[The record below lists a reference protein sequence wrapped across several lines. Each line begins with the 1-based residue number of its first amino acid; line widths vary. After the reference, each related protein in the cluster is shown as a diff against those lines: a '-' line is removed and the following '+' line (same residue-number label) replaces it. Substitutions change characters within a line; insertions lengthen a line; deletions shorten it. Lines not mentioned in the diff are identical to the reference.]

1 MYLSSTPS
9 AELWPDTL
17 KGSLR
22 AIAVAAVFWALAAT
36 LLYLL
41 SPGLDTWP
49 RLLVFHECVGMAMV
63 ACVLLLRRT
72 RAFTRFQPMTRW
84 FLTGIVAIPTG
95 FIVGHQFAFLMLGE
109 PLRLAGYLNV
119 SLIPVLF
126 TLLVGGVGL
135 HYYATREQLAKEAAA
150 RSEAQRLAVDSQLR
164 LLRAQLEPH
173 MLFNTLANLRSL
185 VREDVD
191 RAESMID
198 QLIVYLRS
206 ALAASQTES
215 VALSREFA
223 QLRAYLDI
231 MALRMGP
238 RLSFRLDLP
247 ADLEATQVPPMLLQ
261 PLVEN
266 AIKHGLEP
274 KVGPGNIEVV
284 ARAITEITAGI
295 EIRINDSGL
304 GLPADADDEPAARS
318 AGTSYGLQHVRDR
331 LHAVY
336 GPAARL
342 SLERRHPTG
351 VSALVFIPTLP
362 GAHRI
367 RSSPLS
373 STRREGPP

>member
-1 MYLSSTPS
+1 MYVSSTPT
-9 AELWPDTL
+9 ADLWPDTL
-17 KGSLR
+17 KGVLR

-49 RLLVFHECVGMAMV
+49 RLLVFHESVGMTMV
-63 ACVLLLRRT
+63 ACVLLLRRM
-72 RAFTRFQPMTRW
+72 RVFSRFRPMTRW
-84 FLTGIVAIPTG
+84 LLTGVVAIPTG
-95 FIVGHQFAFLMLGE
+95 FVVGHQFAFLMLGE
-109 PLRLAGYLNV
+109 PLRMVGYLSV

-135 HYYATREQLAKEAAA
+135 HYYATREQLATEAAA
-150 RSEAQRLAVDSQLR
+150 RSEAQRLAVDAQLR

-215 VALSREFA
+215 VDLSREFA

-231 MALRMGP
+231 MSLRMGP
-238 RLSFRLDLP
+238 RLTYTLDLP
-247 ADLEATQVPPMLLQ
+247 PELEATTVPPMLLQ

-274 KVGPGNIEVV
+274 KVGPGSIEVV
-284 ARAITEITAGI
+284 ARATAAGI

-304 GLPADADDEPAARS
+304 GLPADEEDGPAVRAV
-318 AGTSYGLQHVRDR
+318 GTSYGLQHVRDR

-342 SLERRHPTG
+342 SLERRRPAG
-351 VSALVFIPTLP
+351 VSALVFIPDRP
-362 GAHRI
+362 GAARFDHA
-367 RSSPLS
+367 SSS
-373 STRREGPP
+373 SILREGPP

>member
-22 AIAVAAVFWALAAT
+22 AVAIAAVFWALAAT

-41 SPGLDTWP
+41 SPGLDTWS
-49 RLLVFHECVGMAMV
+49 RLLVFHECVGMTMV
-63 ACVLLLRRT
+63 VCVLLLRRM
-72 RAFTRFQPMTRW
+72 RAFSPFRPMTRW
-84 FLTGIVAIPTG
+84 LLTGVVAIPTG
-95 FIVGHQFAFLMLGE
+95 FVVGHQFAFLLLGE
-109 PLRLAGYLNV
+109 PLRMVGYLSV

-135 HYYATREQLAKEAAA
+135 HYYATREQLATEAAA
-150 RSEAQRLAVDSQLR
+150 RSEAQRLAVDAQLR

-238 RLSFRLDLP
+238 RLSFRLELP

-284 ARAITEITAGI
+284 ARATTAGI
-295 EIRINDSGL
+295 EIRVNDSGL
-304 GLPADADDEPAARS
+304 GLPAEDEEEAATRP

-331 LHAVY
+331 LQAVY

-342 SLERRHPTG
+342 SLERRQPTG
-351 VSALVFIPTLP
+351 VSALVFIPT
-362 GAHRI
+362 
-367 RSSPLS
+367 
-373 STRREGPP
+373 

>member
-1 MYLSSTPS
+1 MYLSSTPTT
-9 AELWPDTL
+9 ELWPDTL
-17 KGSLR
+17 KGVLR

-41 SPGLDTWP
+41 SPGLDTWS
-49 RLLVFHECVGMAMV
+49 RLMVFHECVGMTMV
-63 ACVLLLRRT
+63 ACVLLLRRA
-72 RAFTRFQPMTRW
+72 RAFSRFQPMTRW
-84 FLTGIVAIPTG
+84 LLTGVVAIPTG
-95 FIVGHQFAFLMLGE
+95 FVVGHQFAFLVLGE
-109 PLRLAGYLNV
+109 PLRMVGYLNV

-238 RLSFRLDLP
+238 RLSFRLELP
-247 ADLEATQVPPMLLQ
+247 AALEAITVPPMLLQ

-266 AIKHGLEP
+266 AVKHGLEP
-274 KVGPGNIEVV
+274 KVGPGFIEVV
-284 ARAITEITAGI
+284 ACAATAGI

-304 GLPADADDEPAARS
+304 GMPADAEDELAARP
-318 AGTSYGLQHVRDR
+318 AGASYGLQHVRDR
-331 LHAVY
+331 LQAIY

-342 SLERRHPTG
+342 RLERRQPTG
-351 VSALVFIPTLP
+351 VSAVVFIPT
-362 GAHRI
+362 
-367 RSSPLS
+367 
-373 STRREGPP
+373 

>member
-1 MYLSSTPS
+1 MHLSSTHP
-9 AELWPDTL
+9 ARLWPDTL
-17 KGSLR
+17 KGVLR

-49 RLLVFHECVGMAMV
+49 RLMMFHECVGMTMV
-63 ACVLLLRRT
+63 ACVLLLRRA
-72 RAFTRFQPMTRW
+72 RAFSRLQPTARW
-84 FLTGIVAIPTG
+84 FVTGVVAIPTG
-95 FIVGHQFAFLMLGE
+95 FIGGHQFAFLLLGE
-109 PLRLAGYLNV
+109 PLRMVGYMSV
-119 SLIPVLF
+119 SLVPILF
-126 TLLVGGVGL
+126 TLLVGGVGI
-135 HYYATREQLAKEAAA
+135 HYYATREQLAREAAA

-185 VREDVD
+185 VRDDVA

-206 ALAASQTES
+206 ALVASQTES
-215 VALSREFA
+215 VALNREFA

-231 MALRMGP
+231 MSLRMGP
-238 RLSFRLDLP
+238 RLSFRLELP

-274 KVGPGNIEVV
+274 KVGSGSIEVI
-284 ARAITEITAGI
+284 ARATPAGI
-295 EIRINDSGL
+295 EIRIDDSGL
-304 GLPADADDEPAARS
+304 GLPADEQDEPASRS
-318 AGTSYGLQHVRDR
+318 AGASYGLQHVRDR
-331 LHAVY
+331 LQAVY

-342 SLERRHPTG
+342 SLERRHPRG
-351 VSALVFIPTLP
+351 VSARVFIPT
-362 GAHRI
+362 
-367 RSSPLS
+367 
-373 STRREGPP
+373 

>member
-1 MYLSSTPS
+1 MYLSSTPT

-17 KGSLR
+17 KGALR
-22 AIAVAAVFWALAAT
+22 AIAIAAVILALAAT

-49 RLLVFHECVGMAMV
+49 RLLVFHECVGLTMV
-63 ACVLLLRRT
+63 ACVLLLRHT
-72 RAFTRFQPMTRW
+72 RAFARYTSMTRW
-84 FLTGIVAIPTG
+84 LLTGVIAIPTG
-95 FIVGHQFAFLMLGE
+95 FVVGHQFAFLLLGE
-109 PLRLAGYLNV
+109 PLRMVGYLSV
-119 SLIPVLF
+119 SLIPILF
-126 TLLVGGVGL
+126 TLVVGGLGL
-135 HYYATREQLAKEAAA
+135 HSFATREQLAQEAAA
-150 RSEAQRLAVDSQLR
+150 RSEAQRLAVESQLR

-238 RLSFRLDLP
+238 RLSFRLELP
-247 ADLEATQVPPMLLQ
+247 AALEAITVPPMLLQ

-274 KVGPGNIEVV
+274 KVGPGSIEVV
-284 ARAITEITAGI
+284 ARAMPAGI
-295 EIRINDSGL
+295 EIRVSDSGL
-304 GLPADADDEPAARS
+304 GLPADEDDSPSARPAS
-318 AGTSYGLQHVRDR
+318 TSYGLKHVRDR
-331 LHAVY
+331 LQAVY
-336 GPAARL
+336 GSEARL
-342 SLERRHPTG
+342 SLERRAPAG
-351 VSALVFIPTLP
+351 VSAVVFIP
-362 GAHRI
+362 A
-367 RSSPLS
+367 
-373 STRREGPP
+373 

>member
-1 MYLSSTPS
+1 MYLSSTRTS
-9 AELWPDTL
+9 ELWPDTL
-17 KGSLR
+17 RGALR
-22 AIAVAAVFWALAAT
+22 AIAIAAVFWALAAT
-36 LLYLL
+36 LLYVL

-49 RLLVFHECVGMAMV
+49 RLLVFHECVGMTMV
-63 ACVLLLRRT
+63 ACVLLLRRM
-72 RAFTRFQPMTRW
+72 RAFSQFRPMTRW
-84 FLTGIVAIPTG
+84 VLTGVLAIPTG
-95 FIVGHQFAFLMLGE
+95 FVVGHQFAFLMLGE
-109 PLRLAGYLNV
+109 PLRMVGYLSV

-135 HYYATREQLAKEAAA
+135 HYYAAREQLATEAAA
-150 RSEAQRLAVDSQLR
+150 RSEAQRLAVDAQLR

-185 VREDVD
+185 VREDAD

-231 MALRMGP
+231 MSLRMGP
-238 RLSFRLDLP
+238 RLTYTLDLP
-247 ADLEATQVPPMLLQ
+247 PELEATTVPPMLLQ

-274 KVGPGNIEVV
+274 KVGPGSIEVV
-284 ARAITEITAGI
+284 ARAVTGSTAGI
-295 EIRINDSGL
+295 EIRVNDSGL
-304 GLPADADDEPAARS
+304 GLPPDEEDGPAVRP
-318 AGTSYGLQHVRDR
+318 AGASYGLQHVRDR

-342 SLERRHPTG
+342 SLERRRPAG
-351 VSALVFIPTLP
+351 VSALVFIPDRP
-362 GAHRI
+362 GATRFDHA
-367 RSSPLS
+367 SSS
-373 STRREGPP
+373 SILREGPP